1 MTHTWFVNQLKN
13 SIRSWQKVSFIA
25 NLQENCVQPLLSNK
39 ISPCGGNTK
48 RTSFKTFYK
57 IQSYNTGTPNTSALN
72 IFMQAFRCLKG
83 ELICALLNRSPPRST
98 KSREKKKKTRH
109 IRRQARVF
117 VESVHSGTRLRGK

>member
-39 ISPCGGNTK
+39 ISSCGGNTK

-57 IQSYNTGTPNTSALN
+57 IRSYNTGTPNTSALY
-72 IFMQAFRCLKG
+72 IFMQA
-83 ELICALLNRSPPRST
+83 LLEGRANLSTTQSQST
-98 KSREKKKKTRH
+98 KKHKKSRKIEKIRH
-109 IRRQARVF
+109 IRAQATNACVR
-117 VESVHSGTRLRGK
+117 GIRTLRN